1 MWTVLRYHLDS
12 VDQQVTPSV
21 QPVDK
26 SVEDILLQD
35 TAKTIEDQIKN
46 YTDNYMISLHYLDF
60 PVVFCYGSKT
70 VPNSKNLSK
79 LVDYIEPYKE
89 LVKIVYSG
97 AADIIHGF
105 VFVQKH
111 LEVRKALLDSK
122 DQETFDHLAS
132 ISGLEPYILND
143 IRTIW
148 KNKRYEY
155 LSSALPKRIETLYR
169 PNEEHPLYKTVVGY
183 IEDIY
188 RRGVDRFKTFIC
200 VGSTYI
206 GKSVFFTKFLVPEQY
221 FVYHSNFLEYSK
233 MADQPKKIFRILD
246 DIHWEQVSSTE
257 LKALLNRN
265 ISSVNIK
272 YGYEYIFPLIP
283 IIIMNGEDYKLF
295 KSHFSD
301 IWEFIER
308 NAVIYPPQY
317 NGNEEECVSLFTNE
331 ISTNID
337 DDYIFNNILDVKEL
351 EKFEGPNLNEWIKNE
366 LIKTCGWKYNTVRY
380 IQLPERP
387 VLHIPNFELSKKS
400 ILKDYEAYLLRKK
413 QKEMADE
420 KKPKPPGSNR
430 WAGIFSARKSY
441 KKAFKGDDMKSM
453 DKYDDDITEDN
464 DDDGDDDMVDLNDE
478 DDQKTEMSSE
488 SGDDSDLDTDEDDF
502 VEL

>member
-1 MWTVLRYHLDS
+1 MRSARMRARRAGKPVSSVKPSKEVREEKDEVPENKMEEETFDDDKSRMKKQISLFLRSLFIIHMWTVLRYHLDS

-188 RRGVDRFKTFIC
+188 RRGVDRF
-200 VGSTYI
+200 
-206 GKSVFFTKFLVPEQY
+206 
-221 FVYHSNFLEYSK
+221 LE
-233 MADQPKKIFRILD
+233 FGTVLD
-246 DIHWEQVSSTE
+246 
-257 LKALLNRN
+257 
-265 ISSVNIK
+265 
-272 YGYEYIFPLIP
+272 P
-283 IIIMNGEDYKLF
+283 
-295 KSHFSD
+295 
-301 IWEFIER
+301 
-308 NAVIYPPQY
+308 
-317 NGNEEECVSLFTNE
+317 
-331 ISTNID
+331 
-337 DDYIFNNILDVKEL
+337 
-351 EKFEGPNLNEWIKNE
+351 
-366 LIKTCGWKYNTVRY
+366 
-380 IQLPERP
+380 
-387 VLHIPNFELSKKS
+387 
-400 ILKDYEAYLLRKK
+400 
-413 QKEMADE
+413 
-420 KKPKPPGSNR
+420 
-430 WAGIFSARKSY
+430 
-441 KKAFKGDDMKSM
+441 
-453 DKYDDDITEDN
+453 
-464 DDDGDDDMVDLNDE
+464 
-478 DDQKTEMSSE
+478 
-488 SGDDSDLDTDEDDF
+488 
-502 VEL
+502 